1 MVIAREP
8 ALYSMSHLY
17 GATCDALLVLDLVQ
31 QSGANVVRQ
40 IANTQLG

>member
-8 ALYSMSHLY
+8 ALFSMSHLY
-17 GATCDALLVLDLVQ
+17 DATCDALLVLDMVQ
-31 QSGANVVRQ
+31 QSGTSVVRQ